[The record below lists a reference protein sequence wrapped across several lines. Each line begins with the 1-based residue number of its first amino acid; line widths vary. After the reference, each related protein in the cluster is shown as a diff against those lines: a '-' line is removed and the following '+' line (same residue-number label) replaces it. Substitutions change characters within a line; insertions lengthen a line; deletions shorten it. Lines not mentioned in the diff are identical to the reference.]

1 MNCLKTMDL
10 IYEYSGNKH
19 DPQDSMPLFDQ
30 IQVWIHTFFCEN
42 CAGEV
47 KRLEEARNILR
58 RELFYLSPDL
68 EDSIMMKIAAEEDM
82 EITAVPGGLST
93 RGWVIT
99 GLIILVS
106 LGTAFFGFD
115 FKKIANETGISFLL
129 PAGITIGIILTTYC
143 VFFIG
148 SHLKELS
155 ERFGL

>member
-10 IYEYSGNKH
+10 IYEYSGSGH

-30 IQVWIHTFFCEN
+30 IQVWIHIFFCEN

-58 RELFYLSPDL
+58 SGFFYLSPRL
-68 EDSIMMKIAAEEDM
+68 EDSIMIRIAAEEDT
-82 EITAVPGGLST
+82 EITTVPGGLST
-93 RGWVIT
+93 KGWVIT
-99 GLIILVS
+99 GIIILFS
-106 LGTAFFGFD
+106 LGTAFFGID
-115 FKKIANETGISFLL
+115 FKEIADETGISFLL

-143 VFFIG
+143 AIFIG